1 MARAAAAPLRPPGP
15 SLARLPTVAR
25 EGVVLAG
32 LAAIGLLVV
41 GVWWVDTPAGS
52 LSTLA
57 DQLTAAGRIT
67 GLLGTYLALV
77 EVVLMARVSWL
88 DQAIG
93 TDRLALWHRRTGEY
107 TVGLLTAHAVLI
119 VLGYARSDHLDVLAE
134 ARSVVLHYPD
144 MLAATIGL
152 GLLLAIGITSA
163 RRARQRLRYE
173 TWYFVH
179 LYTYLA
185 LVLSFAHQLATG
197 NDFVSHPLTRWLWAG
212 MFAVAAGTVLS
223 SRIGA
228 PVRSA
233 RRHRLTVAKV
243 VRESPRHV
251 SVYISGHHLE
261 DLAAQAGQHFRWRFL
276 TRGQWWQSHPYSLSA
291 APNAEELRITV
302 KDAGDHSGGLRRLR
316 AGTRVLAEG
325 PYGALTAR
333 RRRRAKVLLIAGGIG
348 ITPLRALF
356 EELPARPGDL
366 TLLYRASST
375 KDLVLAGEIEAIA
388 ARRGAA
394 VRFVVGP
401 RTMRPDPFAPETL
414 ARAIPA
420 LAKHDVFLCGPPGMT
435 EAAVRGLRAAG
446 VPRSHVHTEDFAL

>member
-1 MARAAAAPLRPPGP
+1 
-15 SLARLPTVAR
+15 
-25 EGVVLAG
+25 VVLAG
-32 LAAIGLLVV
+32 LAAVGVLVV
-41 GVWWVDTPAGS
+41 GVWWVDTPRG
-52 LSTLA
+52 TVGTHA
-57 DQLTAAGRIT
+57 DQLTAAGRIK
-67 GLLGTYLALV
+67 GLLGTYLAFF
-77 EVVLMARVSWL
+77 EVVHKARVAWL
-88 DQAIG
+88 DRAIG
-93 TDRLALWHRRTGEY
+93 TDRLALWHRRLGEY

-119 VLGYARSDHLDVLAE
+119 ILGYARTDHVDLLNE

-144 MLAATIGL
+144 MLAATVGL

-185 LVLSFAHQLATG
+185 LVLAFAHQLATG
-197 NDFVSHPLTRWLWAG
+197 DDFVTHPLSRWLWVG
-212 MFAVAAGTVLS
+212 MFVVAVAIVVS
-223 SRIGA
+223 SRVGA
-228 PVRSA
+228 PLRSA
-233 RRHRLTVAKV
+233 WRHRLTVSKV
-243 VRESPRHV
+243 VRESPQHV
-251 SVYISGHHLE
+251 SVYITGHHLE
-261 DLAAQAGQHFRWRFL
+261 DLAARAGQHFRWRFL
-276 TRGQWWQSHPYSLSA
+276 TRGEWWQSHPYSLSA
-291 APNAEELRITV
+291 APNASQLRITV
-302 KDAGDHSGGLRRLR
+302 KDAGDHSGGLRHLR

-333 RRRRAKVLLIAGGIG
+333 RRRRNKVLLIAGGIG

-366 TLLYRASST
+366 TLLYRASSK

-388 ARRGAA
+388 ARRGAT
-394 VRFVVGP
+394 VRYVVGP

-414 ARAIPA
+414 ARAVPG